1 MPSHLSLGSGD
12 SLYSSSSFLS
22 EVFLRCPVFSSS
34 SSSWVFSFGFP
45 SVCSGFSF
53 PLSFCSLWVPGYG
66 AFLFP
71 TTFFPCRVIS
81 RGPLSITSLRQF
93 VILLPGVM
101 LSFYFHCDSF
111 WGPLTVFGLVPHLS
125 FVSSSL
131 SGLILLCRISL
142 VFFRVLSSFG
152 CTSIGVF
159 LHLVPPRFT
168 FLVGGWSSSMA
179 LLLPGL
185 LPPPLHLTITGA
197 FSLSWPS
204 PSSCGVPVLCP
215 VRFFGCG
222 VVLLVSMTC
231 CSLGFLALSSLGYL
245 GASFPVLPA
254 VSMPFCFLPGLHVF
268 FVRGFRLPLRFSLS
282 FFLARLRA

>member
-1 MPSHLSLGSGD
+1 MRLGSLAPFHRRFMPSHLSLGSGD
-12 SLYSSSSFLS
+12 SLYGSSSFLS
-22 EVFLRCPVFSSS
+22 EVFLRCPDFSSS
-34 SSSWVFSFGFP
+34 SSSWVVSFGFP

-53 PLSFCSLWVPGYG
+53 PLSFCSLCVTGYG

-71 TTFFPCRVIS
+71 TTFFPCHVIS
-81 RGPLSITSLRQF
+81 GVPLSIASLRQF

-101 LSFYFHCDSF
+101 LSFYFHCDS

-159 LHLVPPRFT
+159 IHLVPPRFT

-179 LLLPGL
+179 LLLPG
-185 LPPPLHLTITGA
+185 PFFHRFI
-197 FSLSWPS
+197 WPS
-204 PSSCGVPVLCP
+204 PAPSLSL
-215 VRFFGCG
+215 
-222 VVLLVSMTC
+222 
-231 CSLGFLALSSLGYL
+231 SLGL
-245 GASFPVLPA
+245 PPLPA
-254 VSMPFCFLPGLHVF
+254 VLQFSVLSASSVVVSFYLSPCLVAPWGFLLFLHLGTWV
-268 FVRGFRLPLRFSLS
+268 LRSQCSLQS
-282 FFLARLRA
+282 LCRSAFFLGFTASAFLFVSS